1 MTPLEAIVPTCIFCG
16 TNCKVGYG
24 NCHCECGEQTKI
36 CTMTSRKFGVKQ
48 GYPCRYVLGH
58 QSKIR
63 PIIVD
68 ALPFK
73 IDGVYCRLIP
83 LTRGLWTIVDEVD
96 YIWLMRSKWFAKQ
109 DKKGNCY
116 YAVRHADGNHKAHIY
131 MHREVAGIIKPDHKN
146 RNTLDNRR
154 DNVRP
159 ASSAQ
164 NMQNTKKPVTN
175 KSGYKGVSWHKA
187 GLHKLASTERKC
199 ILDYSR
205 PLNWPMLLTARLLVS
220 FTEHLLGSHSSA
232 YGGRSQVNPKTIE

>member
-1 MTPLEAIVPTCIFCG
+1 MTHLEAIVPTCKFCG

-187 GLHKLASTERKC
+187 TGKWTAQISVNGKKVYLGLFPTPELAYAAYCKAASEFHGAF
-199 ILDYSR
+199 
-205 PLNWPMLLTARLLVS
+205 ARV
-220 FTEHLLGSHSSA
+220 A
-232 YGGRSQVNPKTIE
+232 